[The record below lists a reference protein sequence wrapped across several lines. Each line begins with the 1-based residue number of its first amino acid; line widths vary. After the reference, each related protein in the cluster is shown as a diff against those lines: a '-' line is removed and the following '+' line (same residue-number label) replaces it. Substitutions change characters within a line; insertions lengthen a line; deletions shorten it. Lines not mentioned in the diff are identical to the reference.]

1 MTREI
6 LLFPIRA
13 LSGWVKIKPRTS
25 KLCCFWNSSCTQLP
39 EQPFPPKQTPA
50 SGVSESDSSG
60 ASSSQTYHQGPS
72 SRNTCQSCRVEE
84 PHHRKRLFPNG
95 LSRNLPTLPAFLP
108 HEAGVLSFR
117 LMRCFLQGCGTC
129 FLPGL
134 LGCLLLF
141 AWHQQLCKSSR
152 TSLHC
157 DKCVGY
163 YDCRAQALP
172 TGRKNA
178 ST

>member
-50 SGVSESDSSG
+50 SGVSESGSSG

-84 PHHRKRLFPNG
+84 HHHRKPLFPNR
-95 LSRNLPTLPAFLP
+95 LSRNLPTFSAFLP

-117 LMRCFLQGCGTC
+117 LMMILPSAADLLLSGILGCFEHLLRDTGNSQQKIACC
-129 FLPGL
+129 ICIDFLFLP
-134 LGCLLLF
+134 
-141 AWHQQLCKSSR
+141 
-152 TSLHC
+152 
-157 DKCVGY
+157 V
-163 YDCRAQALP
+163 
-172 TGRKNA
+172 NA
-178 ST
+178 CEGKTK